1 MQTSEIQELIQE
13 IKNIRYRLET
23 AEQKLQQLLEKQAP
37 NKRIEPELQVGS
49 KVIITNKVTV
59 YCKVRKRTK
68 TDTIGEIIGF
78 TNKFVRVSFKKNQFF
93 EEQKGETSVLRKAKF
108 LKHICKNE

>member
-13 IKNIRYRLET
+13 IKSIRNRLET
-23 AEQKLQQLLEKQAP
+23 AEQKLQQLLEKQVLN
-37 NKRIEPELQVGS
+37 NKSTRELQIGS
-49 KVIITNKVTV
+49 EVIITNKVTV
-59 YCKVRKRTK
+59 YCKVRKRIK
-68 TDTIGEIIGF
+68 TDTIGKVIGF

-108 LKHICKNE
+108 LKIICKNE